1 MEVCKKPVQFLYCLS
16 HIGIMSWNDE
26 EYVPELYK
34 RRSNPTMN
42 IVALSEAN
50 PRGIWSTKNGKVLPE
65 SVADIIHSLVA
76 PPGSTRRSG
85 VNPGRTLAHIRTPR
99 ETAKFLKFKN
109 ELLKRA
115 NNRERRR
122 WERDELPVLQARR
135 REIFNRRARE
145 LAEEVRELQAL
156 RFLQPIEQER
166 RMLNL
171 DDDDER
177 PRVNI
182 NAIGGARKKH
192 RKTRKNRRR

>member
-1 MEVCKKPVQFLYCLS
+1 
-16 HIGIMSWNDE
+16 MSWNDD
-26 EYVPELYK
+26 EYVPEVYK
-34 RRSNPTMN
+34 RRSNPKTN
-42 IVALSEAN
+42 IVGLSEAN

-65 SVADIIHSLVA
+65 SVANYIHQFVA
-76 PPGSTRRSG
+76 PPESTRRRG
-85 VNPGRTLAHIRTPR
+85 VNPGRTLAHIRTPQ

-109 ELLKRA
+109 ELRKKV

-122 WERDELPVLQARR
+122 LEREELPVLQAQRH
-135 REIFNRRARE
+135 EIFNRRARE

-156 RFLQPIEQER
+156 RRLQEMEQER

-171 DDDDER
+171 EQDDSDSDDER

-192 RKTRKNRRR
+192 KKTRKNRRR